1 MLTYKALL
9 LDLDG
14 LIVDSEPLHQ
24 RAYNLALL
32 VKGIAFQFNVIEY
45 GKSCVGRSVAE
56 LAHILTTTYPQLG
69 STEDF
74 IRDRERI
81 YEALIRDPDNLQ
93 PMPGLLQLL
102 SAAAKLGLKLGV
114 ASSSSRAQVQTI
126 LTGMVDNDGDPLATH
141 FASIV
146 TGSDVQHKKPA
157 PDIYVKA
164 CQQLGLAKEQC
175 VAVED
180 SKTGIES
187 ARAAGIFTIAI
198 PNRFTAHQ
206 DLSSANLVL
215 NRLDEVLTMLG

>member
-1 MLTYKALL
+1 
-9 LDLDG
+9 
-14 LIVDSEPLHQ
+14 
-24 RAYNLALL
+24 
-32 VKGIAFQFNVIEY
+32 
-45 GKSCVGRSVAE
+45 
-56 LAHILTTTYPQLG
+56 
-69 STEDF
+69 
-74 IRDRERI
+74 
-81 YEALIRDPDNLQ
+81 
-93 PMPGLLQLL
+93 MPGLLQLL
-102 SAAAKLGLKLGV
+102 SATAKLGLKLGV